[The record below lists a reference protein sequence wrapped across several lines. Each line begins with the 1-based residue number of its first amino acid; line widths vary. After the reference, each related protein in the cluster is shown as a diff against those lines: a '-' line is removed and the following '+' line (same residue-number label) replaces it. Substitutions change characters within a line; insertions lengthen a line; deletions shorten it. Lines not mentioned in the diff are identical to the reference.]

1 METEDKYKIGFWTL
15 LAIVINAQL
24 GASIFLLPSKLAS
37 FGPQAILGWIVG
49 GIGAISIAMVFAFL
63 CLETTKT
70 GGPHVYAQMV
80 FGDKIGFF
88 VTWLYWCGTW
98 VCNPILIST
107 SIDYLEQVTGPVS
120 VITRFILEISI
131 VLSLT
136 ALNIRGIKWAGMLE
150 SIMVVIKMLP
160 LILVPILAITNLD
173 KANFSTGT
181 VTSPSTSMSL
191 FGVIISSSII
201 AFWGFVG
208 LEEGGSTA
216 DSVINPKKN
225 VPLAIIL
232 GTSFVALISLINTVS
247 IFGVIPCEQLKNMPA
262 PFAVVLG
269 KLLGGTYDKIIG
281 ILTFIMCYGSLNAWI
296 LFSGKL
302 AQTAA
307 EEKMFPLMFKKVNVN
322 KSPYIALSI
331 AALGTI
337 IVLAILEFSPYKD
350 ALSDFLDMSV
360 VMYIVLYLM
369 AIVSYLFFIYKK
381 KEFSPVRLLVAIL
394 AFLFC
399 IIMLVCSNPKDFLAV
414 VIILLFSLPVYF
426 LVMKN
431 IK

>member
-131 VLSLT
+131 V
-136 ALNIRGIKWAGMLE
+136 E

-381 KEFSPVRLLVAIL
+381 KL
-394 AFLFC
+394 AESEMTTGHVLRIFHY
-399 IIMLVCSNPKDFLAV
+399 IRPIWQYIYN
-414 VIILLFSLPVYF
+414 
-426 LVMKN
+426 
-431 IK
+431 